1 MGAYITNDDFLLH
14 GHQVTLQKEYDN
26 KCYMLSDGTFK
37 DDHLHHGIEYSYDF
51 SVRTVRMVIE
61 DEHQNMFSE
70 SEIAQISAR
79 GGLDDA
85 IHSGLI
91 GIDVGVWNSNKMLND
106 CYYGCIT
113 PDPLQSFTDD
123 GPFQHMLQRRA
134 PRGPGICSSSARGIY
149 IPVHGDVSYSSGPW
163 VQEGVWRLQ

>member
-1 MGAYITNDDFLLH
+1 
-14 GHQVTLQKEYDN
+14 
-26 KCYMLSDGTFK
+26 
-37 DDHLHHGIEYSYDF
+37 
-51 SVRTVRMVIE
+51 MVILIE

-123 GPFQHMLQRRA
+123 GPFQHMLERLSIDVLRPWQA
-134 PRGPGICSSSARGIY
+134 LGS
-149 IPVHGDVSYSSGPW
+149 GDISYSCGPW